1 MHGLRLP
8 LAAAIAVAL
17 VDPALAHTV
26 GTVRLDLLGGLAHP
40 LAGIDHILAMIAV
53 GVWAAQ
59 LGGRAVWTVP
69 LAFVAAMALAAL
81 AGAGGAAIPLVEP
94 ALAFSVI
101 ALGAAVALRVR
112 IPIAMV
118 AALTAAFG
126 LVHGYAH
133 GVEIPVADNAF
144 GYGIGFVAAT
154 LFLHACGI
162 ALGRAGR
169 GRLAER
175 LGGAAIAVA
184 GVALA
189 V

>member
-126 LVHGYAH
+126 LVHG
-133 GVEIPVADNAF
+133 VEIPVADNAF

-175 LGGAAIAVA
+175 LGGGAIAVA